1 MEYNYDYIYHHGVKG
16 MKWGVRRFQNEDGS
30 LKTTGKKRYADEA
43 PKTKSNPKSKPKANN
58 GTRSKASS
66 GSRKTAKKSNEKIAR
81 KTASVVAKA
90 GKLTLV
96 NAARYYQNSKTIE
109 ACNKAMSG
117 DFGSA
122 LISGYT
128 AASVGRSMN
137 YLFG

>member
-1 MEYNYDYIYHHGVKG
+1 MSYDYIYHHGIKG
-16 MKWGVRRFQNEDGS
+16 MKWGIRRFQNEDGS
-30 LKTTGKKRYADEA
+30 LKTAGKKRYADGA
-43 PKTKSNPKSKPKANN
+43 PKSKANN